1 MVEEVIIPL
10 VDRFVRR
17 GGGDAMEDIARPVPV
32 AVMGRWLG
40 IDLPQEVTTWADASF
55 RLGAP
60 DPPSDATSKM
70 AALIHWALV
79 DGNMLRGNVRPGGL
93 AEKILDGGM
102 GEGFQEEEIP
112 IALLSILIAGLDTT
126 VHLIGNGLH
135 ALASHNEQ
143 YEHLLADPSGRA
155 ESAVE
160 ETLRFESPV
169 RFFLRRTDDGRT
181 VALLF
186 GAANRDERVF
196 ESPASFSIER
206 DASNHL
212 AFGFG
217 AHRCI
222 GEPLAKLEGGV
233 VFRAFAERAKSLDL
247 AEGVKRSDSRAIRGF
262 STLPLVAR

>member
-40 IDLPQEVTTWADASF
+40 IDLPQQITTWADASF

-70 AALIHWALV
+70 AALIQWALA
-79 DGNMLRGNVRPGGL
+79 DGNMLRGKVRPGGL

-102 GEGFQEEEIP
+102 GDGFREEEIP

-126 VHLIGNGLH
+126 VHLIGNGMH
-135 ALASHNEQ
+135 ALASHGEQ
-143 YEHLLADPSGRA
+143 YEHLRGDPSGRVEA
-155 ESAVE
+155 TVE

-196 ESPASFSIER
+196 PQPAIFSIER

-222 GEPLAKLEGGV
+222 GEPLAKLEGSV
-233 VFRAFAERAKSLDL
+233 VFRALAERASSLRL
-247 AEGVKRSDSRAIRGF
+247 VEGAKRSDSRAIRGF
-262 STLPLVAR
+262 STLPLVAT